1 MVDFNGGNGKT
12 KEETLRRSEGGTS
25 ESKLR
30 SPSPSLPQVHEMGR
44 AGSQLAFNLIVFRTA
59 CLRDIAL

>member
-12 KEETLRRSEGGTS
+12 KEETLRSEGGTS

-44 AGSQLAFNLIVFRTA
+44 AGSQLAFNLIVFRMA